1 MVINLVSNSKLLYT
15 LSLYILIPIIR
26 PSACK
31 TKAHINC
38 ITAVTATKL
47 NKGILDKS
55 PVPWNIWIFWRALII
70 MCAVNEGTTLWLFQE
85 KLDILLSKFGNQ
97 TYQIVASVYID
108 FKTAQKLISNQA
120 NLSLRRNREPVYHKY
135 HMTFF
140 TFLQYENFNLHK
152 QKVRN
157 GEYWFNL
164 PLFPHQSV
172 CLEGILIFFLP

>member
-97 TYQIVASVYID
+97 TYQLVVSVYID

-120 NLSLRRNREPVYHKY
+120 NWSLRRNREPVYHRY
-135 HMTFF
+135 HMTFLLSF
-140 TFLQYENFNLHK
+140 SMKISIFINRKSGMGNIGSTYHFSPINL
-152 QKVRN
+152 
-157 GEYWFNL
+157 YA
-164 PLFPHQSV
+164 
-172 CLEGILIFFLP
+172 